1 MATGQIEGE
10 EAKNNKVYTRKNHNK
25 PKNSTF
31 VPQQTLATTTTTD
44 DNNSQQLPLQP
55 FDAVASDDSSIHN
68 RLQQGVRN
76 VTDGVS
82 TSRYVKYDNL
92 VKISLNVLSKNEVRG
107 LKRKLASELKQVR
120 DLVKKFEGKES
131 RLSGGYANSRVSGN
145 ENVDRGGGCL
155 VRVNS
160 DVGSVG
166 LPSSRSFHGLPMSM
180 AELDLCNDDDGGGS
194 EFVEIQKRNPK
205 ANPYYKNPEFAL
217 GMEKLKP
224 RESNKKMKPTVGKS
238 NGDQMG
244 GGIASE
250 KFSNRLLKRCSNL
263 LGKLMKHKFGWVFNK
278 PVDVKGLGLHDY
290 CSIVK
295 HPMDLGTVKTR
306 LNKNWYKSP
315 REFAEDVR
323 LTFNNAMLYNPKG
336 QDVHFMAEKLLEIFE
351 ENWAAIE
358 SEYNLNRRF
367 ERTHDYSLPTPPSRK
382 ILALAPASA
391 PIQAPP
397 TSSLSLEA
405 RTLEESGSMAM
416 PDDPKSRDVDLT
428 PTGRIAAPKEP
439 KAKDPDKRDMTYDEK
454 QRLSVNLQ
462 NLPSDKLD
470 SIVQIIKKRNPALF
484 QQEDEIE
491 VDIDSFDPE
500 TLWELDRFMTNY
512 KKSLSKHKR
521 KAEVAHQAN
530 AENDHDIQ
538 ETNPEPPTKEVPKV
552 AETGNY
558 HDLQEFARFGLFF
571 TCMVLKKMK
580 CSCIH
585 YRTGLI
591 VKQWRGLFPHHLQF
605 MEKGYKII
613 RVDQV
618 VQAVLVVALDPH
630 QVTLT
635 VIIYPDKVTLSLM
648 DLTE

>member
-10 EAKNNKVYTRKNHNK
+10 EAKNKKVYTRKNYNK

-31 VPQQTLATTTTTD
+31 IPQQIFATTSTTD

-55 FDAVASDDSSIHN
+55 LDDVASDDSS
-68 RLQQGVRN
+68 
-76 VTDGVS
+76 
-82 TSRYVKYDNL
+82 K
-92 VKISLNVLSKNEVRG
+92 
-107 LKRKLASELKQVR
+107 
-120 DLVKKFEGKES
+120 S

-166 LPSSRSFHGLPMSM
+166 LPSSRSFHGLHMSM
-180 AELDLCNDDDGGGS
+180 AEHDLCNDDDGGGS
-194 EFVEIQKRNPK
+194 EFVEIKRRNPK

-224 RESNKKMKPTVGKS
+224 RESNKKMKPTAGKS

-278 PVDVKGLGLHDY
+278 LVDVKGLGLHDY
-290 CSIVK
+290 YSIVK

-351 ENWAAIE
+351 ENWAALE

-382 ILALAPASA
+382 IPALAPASA

-405 RTLEESGSMAM
+405 RTLGRPGSMAM
-416 PDDPKSRDVDLT
+416 LDDPKSRDVDLT
-428 PTGRIAAPKEP
+428 PTGTQGKGSYH
-439 KAKDPDKRDMTYDEK
+439 KRDMTYDEK

-462 NLPSDKLD
+462 NLPSEKLD

-491 VDIDSFDPE
+491 VDIESFDPE

-512 KKSLSKHKR
+512 KKSLSKH
-521 KAEVAHQAN
+521 
-530 AENDHDIQ
+530 
-538 ETNPEPPTKEVPKV
+538 
-552 AETGNY
+552 
-558 HDLQEFARFGLFF
+558 
-571 TCMVLKKMK
+571 
-580 CSCIH
+580 
-585 YRTGLI
+585 
-591 VKQWRGLFPHHLQF
+591 
-605 MEKGYKII
+605 EKN
-613 RVDQV
+613 
-618 VQAVLVVALDPH
+618 
-630 QVTLT
+630 
-635 VIIYPDKVTLSLM
+635 
-648 DLTE
+648 

>member
-31 VPQQTLATTTTTD
+31 IPQQTLATTTTTD

-55 FDAVASDDSSIHN
+55 FDAVASDDSSSHS

-76 VTDGVS
+76 VTNGVS
-82 TSRYVKYDNL
+82 TSGYVKYDNL
-92 VKISLNVLSKNEVRG
+92 VTISLNVLSKNEVR
-107 LKRKLASELKQVR
+107 
-120 DLVKKFEGKES
+120 GKES

-180 AELDLCNDDDGGGS
+180 AEHDLCNDDDGGGS
-194 EFVEIQKRNPK
+194 EFAGIKKRNPK

-217 GMEKLKP
+217 GIKKLKP
-224 RESNKKMKPTVGKS
+224 RESNKKMKPTVAKS

-290 CSIVK
+290 YTIVK

-306 LNKNWYKSP
+306 LKQELVQVTY
-315 REFAEDVR
+315 EFAEDVR

-336 QDVHFMAEKLLEIFE
+336 QDVHFMLEKLLEIFE

-358 SEYNLNRRF
+358 SEYNLNRSF
-367 ERTHDYSLPTPPSRK
+367 ERTHDYK
-382 ILALAPASA
+382 
-391 PIQAPP
+391 
-397 TSSLSLEA
+397 A
-405 RTLEESGSMAM
+405 RTLERPGSKAM
-416 PDDPKSRDVDLT
+416 LDDPKSRDVDLT
-428 PTGRIAAPKEP
+428 PTGRIAVPKEP

-462 NLPSDKLD
+462 NLPSEKLD

-500 TLWELDRFMTNY
+500 TLWELDRFVTNY
-512 KKSLSKHKR
+512 KNSLSKHKR

-538 ETNPEPPTKEVPKV
+538 EINPEPPTKEVPKV
-552 AETGNY
+552 AETVERIVPTSPSVHGER
-558 HDLQEFARFGLFF
+558 LQNNQSGSSSSSSSSSGSGSSAN
-571 TCMVLKKMK
+571 V
-580 CSCIH
+580 
-585 YRTGLI
+585 I
-591 VKQWRGLFPHHLQF
+591 VH
-605 MEKGYKII
+605 
-613 RVDQV
+613 
-618 VQAVLVVALDPH
+618 
-630 QVTLT
+630 
-635 VIIYPDKVTLSLM
+635 PDKVTLSLM
-648 DLTE
+648 DLTKSLTCVGVNLFAPSF

>member
-31 VPQQTLATTTTTD
+31 IPQQTLATTTTTD

-55 FDAVASDDSSIHN
+55 FDAVASDDSSSHS

-76 VTDGVS
+76 VTNGVS
-82 TSRYVKYDNL
+82 TSGYVKYDNL
-92 VKISLNVLSKNEVRG
+92 VSISLNVLSKNEVR
-107 LKRKLASELKQVR
+107 VR

-180 AELDLCNDDDGGGS
+180 AEHDLCNDDDGGGS
-194 EFVEIQKRNPK
+194 EFAGIKKRNPK

-217 GMEKLKP
+217 GIKKLKP
-224 RESNKKMKPTVGKS
+224 RESNKKMKPTVAKS

-290 CSIVK
+290 YTIVK

-306 LNKNWYKSP
+306 LKQELVQVTY
-315 REFAEDVR
+315 EFAEDVR

-336 QDVHFMAEKLLEIFE
+336 QDVHFMLEKLLEIFE

-358 SEYNLNRRF
+358 SEYNLNRSF
-367 ERTHDYSLPTPPSRK
+367 ERTHDYSLPTPPSKK
-382 ILALAPASA
+382 IPALAPASA

-405 RTLEESGSMAM
+405 RTLERPGSKAM
-416 PDDPKSRDVDLT
+416 LDDPKSRDVDLT
-428 PTGRIAAPKEP
+428 PTGRIAVPKEP

-462 NLPSDKLD
+462 NLPSEKLD

-500 TLWELDRFMTNY
+500 TLWELDRFVTNY
-512 KKSLSKHKR
+512 KNSLSKHKR

-538 ETNPEPPTKEVPKV
+538 EINPEPPTKERIVPTSPSV
-552 AETGNY
+552 HGER
-558 HDLQEFARFGLFF
+558 LQNNQSGSSSSSSSSSGSGSSANDSDSDSSSG
-571 TCMVLKKMK
+571 
-580 CSCIH
+580 
-585 YRTGLI
+585 
-591 VKQWRGLFPHHLQF
+591 
-605 MEKGYKII
+605 
-613 RVDQV
+613 
-618 VQAVLVVALDPH
+618 
-630 QVTLT
+630 
-635 VIIYPDKVTLSLM
+635 
-648 DLTE
+648 